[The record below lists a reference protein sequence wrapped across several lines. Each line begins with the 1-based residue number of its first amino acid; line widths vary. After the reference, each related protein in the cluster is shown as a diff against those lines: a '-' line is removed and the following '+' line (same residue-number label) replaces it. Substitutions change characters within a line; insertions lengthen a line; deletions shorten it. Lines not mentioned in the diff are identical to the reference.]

1 MAINVK
7 EIEQKTYKYS
17 QQDGF
22 FEMFL
27 GLFFIFYGGF
37 CYDVFSGFT
46 TEIPHIPF
54 ILFFAFS
61 MYIIEVLRRKITYPR
76 IGKVK
81 MTEKLELWYIVAVLL
96 PLVLFPLIMYCCNI
110 FGRDTA
116 WVKWAPAFFGVVLAG
131 LFHDYVKKTG
141 DLRYYAFAILS
152 VISGI
157 GFSVMQFQ
165 PVITGI
171 LFFFLIMGGILFIF
185 GLGSLIK
192 FVYENPVDPEV
203 ST

>member
-1 MAINVK
+1 MAVNLK

-27 GLFFIFYGGF
+27 GLFFIFYGVV

-46 TEIPHIPF
+46 TEIPYIPF

-61 MYIIEVLRRKITYPR
+61 MYIVEVLRRKITYPR
-76 IGKVK
+76 IGKVNI
-81 MTEKLELWYIVAVLL
+81 TEKLEPWYIVAVLL
-96 PLVLFPLIMYCCNI
+96 PLVLFPLVMYGCNI
-110 FGRDTA
+110 VTWDTG

-131 LFHDYVKKTG
+131 LFHNYVKKTG
-141 DLRYYAFAILS
+141 DLRYYAFAVLS

-157 GFSVMQFQ
+157 GFSAMQVQ
-165 PVITGI
+165 PVIIGI

-192 FVYENPVDPEV
+192 FVYENPVDPEA